1 MIARTNMAALRRIGD
16 DPDEQ
21 QIRQLIHRIRE
32 GDERALAELISRHR
46 SQVAALAHRLVND
59 RDEAADITQ
68 AVFVK
73 MAQNLWRFDE
83 RKRFFTWLYRITVNA
98 SIDHLRKHKRHR
110 HESLDHVANH
120 AASTVAGPEATL
132 QRRQITRHIV
142 DVAKY
147 Y

>member
-1 MIARTNMAALRRIGD
+1 MTARTNMAALRRMGD

-73 MAQNLWRFDE
+73 MAQNLWWAAGYNLVAVPFAAAGYIPP
-83 RKRFFTWLYRITVNA
+83 WLAAIGMSA
-98 SIDHLRKHKRHR
+98 SSLIVVLNSLRLKQ
-110 HESLDHVANH
+110 
-120 AASTVAGPEATL
+120 T
-132 QRRQITRHIV
+132 
-142 DVAKY
+142 
-147 Y
+147 